1 MSVRARVTALAVV
14 VVVAVLALSGVAL
27 ALLQRHLLT
36 DSLDDLLRER
46 SNMVAFNAFTLSA
59 GLGADDSQRQWPE
72 RLGRPGDDDTMA
84 QIVLGGRV
92 VAASQG
98 APSTPLAAPP
108 PAGRDQVLRGRPGLR
123 VFSRAV
129 NAPGD
134 EAMVVHV
141 AGSMEDIDG
150 ATRALVTTL
159 AVAVPAT
166 ALLLAALTWVLV
178 GRTLG
183 PVEAIR
189 AEVADIGAGA
199 LDRRVPVPSGDD
211 EIARLARTMN
221 QMLARVEAAS
231 ARQDRFVA
239 DASHELRGPLTRIRT
254 ELEVDQAHPAAADPE
269 ATAASVLEEVHAL
282 QRLVEDLL
290 MLARGDAGAALPR
303 PGPVDLDDV
312 VMEEA
317 LRLRAAGTVTVD
329 AGGVSAAQVTGDRAQ
344 LARAVANLVDNA
356 ARHARGT
363 VTLTLAEQGGQ
374 AVLGVADD
382 GPGIP
387 AAASERVFERF
398 TRLDAARSN
407 GQAGGAGLGL
417 AIARDIVARHGGT
430 LTVDPGHHP
439 GARLVM
445 RLPAGTR

>member
-1 MSVRARVTALAVV
+1 VSVRGRVTALAAA

-46 SNMVAFNAFTLSA
+46 SGTLAAAAAA
-59 GLGADDSQRQWPE
+59 GLGQGTLA
-72 RLGRPGDDDTMA
+72 RPGDDDTMA
-84 QIVLGGRV
+84 QVVVDGRV
-92 VAASQG
+92 VAASER
-98 APSTPLAAPP
+98 APASPLVAPP
-108 PAGRDQVLRGRPGLR
+108 PAGQVQMLQTVAGRPALR
-123 VFSRAV
+123 VLSRTVATPQGEAV
-129 NAPGD
+129 
-134 EAMVVHV
+134 VYV

-150 ATRALVTTL
+150 STSALVTTL

-178 GRTLG
+178 GRTLR

-189 AEVADIGAGA
+189 AQVADIGAGA
-199 LDRRVPVPSGDD
+199 LDRRVPVPGGDD

-221 QMLARVEAAS
+221 AMLTRVEVAS

-254 ELEVDQAHPAAADPE
+254 ELEVDLAHPAAADPG
-269 ATAASVLEEVHAL
+269 ATAASVLEDVLAL
-282 QRLVEDLL
+282 QRLVDDLL
-290 MLARGDAGAALPR
+290 VLARGDAGAAVPR
-303 PGPVDLDDV
+303 KAPVDLDDV

-317 LRLRAAGTVTVD
+317 LRLRAAGRVGVD
-329 AGGVSAAQVTGDRAQ
+329 AGGVSAAQVVGDRAQ
-344 LARAVANLVDNA
+344 LARAVGNLVDNA
-356 ARHARGT
+356 ARHARAT
-363 VTLTLAEQGGQ
+363 VTLSLAELGGQ

-398 TRLDAARSN
+398 TRLDQARSN
-407 GQAGGAGLGL
+407 GQAGGVGLGL

-439 GARLVM
+439 GARLVI
-445 RLPAGTR
+445 RLPARTR